1 MHGKKAVFII
11 SPQWFVKDGT
21 DDEAFSLYYSN
32 LEGVNWILNSKDSR
46 ATRYA
51 ASRLLAMPT
60 GSSDKLMEMALKKKE
75 KGKPLGKPLRWYLEY
90 RRNVLENEDHLF
102 SMFKLNDRTQ
112 KVDRALKKLPE
123 RYSVGKLD
131 AVATKLGENATGNN
145 PFDVSKK
152 FWNKRLKGNYKKL
165 KGKQA
170 DYDYTQSPEF
180 ADFQLVLQQFKDNNM
195 DVMFIIPPVNRKWME
210 YTGLSQE
217 MLDRFD
223 KKIIYQLQSQGFN
236 NICDM
241 TNVREEPYFMQDT
254 IHLGWRG
261 WLAADT
267 YISPFM
273 ASEFEAP
280 HYKMNDMFYS
290 KGWQNLSGRGIDDL
304 N

>member
-1 MHGKKAVFII
+1 
-11 SPQWFVKDGT
+11 
-21 DDEAFSLYYSN
+21 
-32 LEGVNWILNSKDSR
+32 
-46 ATRYA
+46 
-51 ASRLLAMPT
+51 
-60 GSSDKLMEMALKKKE
+60 
-75 KGKPLGKPLRWYLEY
+75 
-90 RRNVLENEDHLF
+90 
-102 SMFKLNDRTQ
+102 MFKLNDRTQ
-112 KVDRALKKLPE
+112 KVDRAMKKLPE

-273 ASEFEAP
+273 ASKFEAP

-304 N
+304 K

>member
-1 MHGKKAVFII
+1 M
-11 SPQWFVKDGT
+11 
-21 DDEAFSLYYSN
+21 
-32 LEGVNWILNSKDSR
+32 NSKDSR

-112 KVDRALKKLPE
+112 KVDRAMKKLPE

-273 ASEFEAP
+273 DSEFEAP

-290 KGWQNLSGRGIDDL
+290 KGWQNLSGSGIDDL
-304 N
+304 K

>member
-1 MHGKKAVFII
+1 
-11 SPQWFVKDGT
+11 
-21 DDEAFSLYYSN
+21 
-32 LEGVNWILNSKDSR
+32 
-46 ATRYA
+46 
-51 ASRLLAMPT
+51 
-60 GSSDKLMEMALKKKE
+60 
-75 KGKPLGKPLRWYLEY
+75 
-90 RRNVLENEDHLF
+90 
-102 SMFKLNDRTQ
+102 
-112 KVDRALKKLPE
+112 
-123 RYSVGKLD
+123 
-131 AVATKLGENATGNN
+131 
-145 PFDVSKK
+145 
-152 FWNKRLKGNYKKL
+152 
-165 KGKQA
+165 
-170 DYDYTQSPEF
+170 
-180 ADFQLVLQQFKDNNM
+180 M

-273 ASEFEAP
+273 DSEFEAP

-290 KGWQNLSGRGIDDL
+290 KGWQNLSGSEIDDL
-304 N
+304 K